1 MFSAM
6 DVLPNADVESLA
18 LVTALLLCWVAL
30 VHLTMA
36 AGVRRGELVW
46 SGRQPRL
53 LTPELRV
60 RSAISAVL
68 LVASGWVLADVT
80 ALISSEAIPAQY
92 EQSATFTVTAFLGV
106 YFLYTVFQG
115 STWERVLFAPITLAG
130 ALLAGWLTF
139 G

>member
-1 MFSAM
+1 MSA
-6 DVLPNADVESLA
+6 ESLA
-18 LVTALLLCWVAL
+18 LAIAALLAWVAV

-53 LTPELRV
+53 LDPGLRA
-60 RSAISAVL
+60 RSAVSAIL
-68 LVASGWVLADVT
+68 LVASGWVLT
-80 ALISSEAIPAQY
+80 EATDLVSAEGIPESY
-92 EQSATFTVTAFLGV
+92 MQSATFSVTAFLGI
-106 YFLYTVFQG
+106 YFLYLLFQG
-115 STWERVLFAPITLAG
+115 SVWERVLFAPITLAG

>member
-1 MFSAM
+1 MSA
-6 DVLPNADVESLA
+6 ESMGLA
-18 LVTALLLCWVAL
+18 AAPLLAWVAL

-53 LTPELRV
+53 LDPGLRA
-60 RSAISAVL
+60 RSAVSAIL
-68 LVASGWVLADVT
+68 LVASGWVLA
-80 ALISSEAIPAQY
+80 EATGLVPAETIPEVY
-92 EQSATFTVTAFLGV
+92 MQSATFSVTAFLGV
-106 YFLYTVFQG
+106 YFLYLVFQG
-115 STWERVLFAPITLAG
+115 SIWERALFAPIALGG